1 MEIRL
6 NHYTKVIGKRTILSD
21 INLNFYSGEIV
32 GLQGINGSG
41 KTMLLRAL
49 CGLIYPTEGSLEM
62 DGKVMGKD
70 FSFPESVGA
79 LIESPAFLKEYTG
92 KKNLEMIAALRGVAS
107 KEDIAFA
114 MKRIGLEPDD
124 KRTYKKYSL
133 GMKQKLGIAAAI
145 MEKPELIIL
154 DEPFNALDESSA
166 KACQEIIMEEKN
178 RGALVFLACHDKT
191 VLSGLSDVLYSIEEG
206 KITDCRRKE
215 E

>member
-21 INLNFYSGEIV
+21 INLSFQSGEIV

-49 CGLIYPTEGSLEM
+49 CGLIYPTEGSLEI

-107 KEDIAFA
+107 KEDIACA

-145 MEKPELIIL
+145 MEKPDLIIL

-166 KACQEIIMEEKN
+166 QACQKIILEEKH